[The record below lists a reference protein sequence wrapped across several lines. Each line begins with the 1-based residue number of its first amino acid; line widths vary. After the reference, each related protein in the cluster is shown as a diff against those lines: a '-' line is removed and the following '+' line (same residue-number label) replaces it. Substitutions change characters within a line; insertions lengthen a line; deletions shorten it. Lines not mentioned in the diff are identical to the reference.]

1 VSPTA
6 PTTPAPT
13 PGTRKAR
20 SSASDADA
28 DAPASES
35 PEGTSISED
44 GTQTPVA
51 RTGSTRGDGSSR
63 RSRGAANP
71 LPSAGTV
78 WKVLAVLGL
87 LGTIGFGLAWR
98 SADSHATT
106 KDGLAPEVIDMRTAG
121 REFAIAL
128 TNFDAS
134 TIDADFDRIVDFA
147 TGDFADEA
155 DRFYDEEIRSQLRE
169 AQATSRSEIRD
180 IYVQSFSGDTGL
192 VFFTADQTIANNL
205 SPQPITD
212 TLRVELGM
220 VRVEGEWKIR
230 TVEVLDA
237 PAGSQLDASGLE
249 DEAGAEP
256 AAPTDETDPGS
267 TTTVADG

>member
-1 VSPTA
+1 MSPTA

-20 SSASDADA
+20 TEAEEE
-28 DAPASES
+28 APS
-35 PEGTSISED
+35 PPPAPPKAPKG
-44 GTQTPVA
+44 
-51 RTGSTRGDGSSR
+51 
-63 RSRGAANP
+63 RSRAAARP
-71 LPSAGTV
+71 TPSTGTV
-78 WKVLAVLGL
+78 WKVLAVLGV

-98 SADSHATT
+98 TAESNAATE
-106 KDGLAPEVIDMRTAG
+106 DGLAPAVVDMRTAG

-147 TGDFADEA
+147 TGDFAEEA
-155 DRFYDEEIRSQLRE
+155 DRFYDEEIRSQLRD

-180 IYVQSFSGDTGL
+180 IYVQSFSGDTGV
-192 VFFTADQTIANNL
+192 VFFTADQTVANNL

-220 VRVEGEWKIR
+220 IRVEGEWKVR

-237 PAGSQLDASGLE
+237 PPGSQLDASGLA
-249 DEAGAEP
+249 DEGAG
-256 AAPTDETDPGS
+256 ETSEGTGPVS
-267 TTTVADG
+267 TTTTPGG

>member
-1 VSPTA
+1 MSSTA
-6 PTTPAPT
+6 PVTPAPT

-20 SSASDADA
+20 AATEEAAVTDERP
-28 DAPASES
+28 APADE
-35 PEGTSISED
+35 
-44 GTQTPVA
+44 TPA
-51 RTGSTRGDGSSR
+51 PRQAPKA
-63 RSRGAANP
+63 RSRAAARP
-71 LPSAGTV
+71 TPSTGTV
-78 WKVLAVLGL
+78 WKVLAVLGV

-98 SADSHATT
+98 TADSRAVTE
-106 KDGLAPEVIDMRTAG
+106 DGLAPAVVDMRTAG

-147 TGDFADEA
+147 TGDFAEEA
-155 DRFYDEEIRSQLRE
+155 DRFYDEEIRAQLRD

-180 IYVQSFSGDTGL
+180 IYVQSFSGDTGS
-192 VFFTADQTIANNL
+192 VFFTADQTVANNL

-220 VRVEGEWKIR
+220 IRVEGEWKVR

-237 PAGSQLDASGLE
+237 PPGSQLDASGLD
-249 DEAGAEP
+249 DEGSAGASATSEP
-256 AAPTDETDPGS
+256 AS
-267 TTTVADG
+267 TTTAPEG

>member
-1 VSPTA
+1 MSPASTLTPAEKAEEKEEAKASPT
-6 PTTPAPT
+6 
-13 PGTRKAR
+13 
-20 SSASDADA
+20 
-28 DAPASES
+28 
-35 PEGTSISED
+35 TS
-44 GTQTPVA
+44 
-51 RTGSTRGDGSSR
+51 
-63 RSRGAANP
+63 RSRAAARP
-71 LPSAGTV
+71 TPSAGTV
-78 WKVLAVLGL
+78 WKILAVLGV

-98 SADSHATT
+98 TADAKATNE
-106 KDGLAPEVIDMRTAG
+106 DGLAPEVVDMRTAG

-147 TGDFADEA
+147 TGDFAEEA

-180 IYVQSFSGDTGL
+180 IYVQSFSGDTGV
-192 VFFTADQTIANNL
+192 VFFTADQTVANNL

-220 VRVEGEWKIR
+220 ARVDGAWKVR

-237 PAGSQLDASGLE
+237 PPGSQLEGSGLAEEE
-249 DEAGAEP
+249 DP
-256 AAPTDETDPGS
+256 APTTTAPG
-267 TTTVADG
+267 G

>member
-1 VSPTA
+1 
-6 PTTPAPT
+6 
-13 PGTRKAR
+13 
-20 SSASDADA
+20 
-28 DAPASES
+28 
-35 PEGTSISED
+35 
-44 GTQTPVA
+44 
-51 RTGSTRGDGSSR
+51 R
-63 RSRGAANP
+63 RSRAVARP
-71 LPSAGTV
+71 TPSAGTV
-78 WKVLAVLGL
+78 WKVLAVLGV

-98 SADSHATT
+98 SADARAVTE
-106 KDGLAPEVIDMRTAG
+106 DGLAPEVVAMRDAG

-128 TNFDAS
+128 TNFDAG

-147 TGDFADEA
+147 TGDFAEEA

-180 IYVQSFSGDTGL
+180 IYVQSFSGDTGV

-220 VRVEGEWKIR
+220 VEVEGEWKVR

-237 PAGSQLDASGLE
+237 PAGSQLDASNLE
-249 DEAGAEP
+249 DGAEADP